1 MATEEKI
8 VYSVEVKSDK
18 AGKSLSDLKKEF
30 KDGQKE
36 LANLTQGTK
45 EYVKQLEKLG
55 GIKDDIGDL
64 NQTIKAFNPEGKIQ
78 AIGKVAGGLA
88 SGFAAAQGAAAL
100 FGTENK
106 DLEKTLVKVQAAM
119 AFSQGIQGLASL
131 GDGFKVLGAI
141 IKSNPLFMIVAAVAA
156 IGTALFA
163 LKDKIGFVGD
173 AFDAIGKVIGYVVD
187 KVKAFTDAIGLSSFA
202 LDEATEK
209 QEAAYK
215 KQGDAVQDRYDKEIK
230 LLKAAG
236 KDTLEVEKQKQ
247 KAIIETAQLQG
258 KLLIEAAL
266 ARGEWA
272 EGEEARITAY
282 IKTVQDAYTE
292 IQVIEAT
299 QSKQREETSKKVAEN
314 LQKENN
320 AFVEAFDKKEE
331 LRRKEA
337 EENVKRSQEY
347 LALKKKEA
355 DDEFQLKL
363 AASDR
368 EIETENNRQL
378 ARAELNVL
386 QNEGDIANQVALLQL
401 KRDIELQ
408 NTELTES
415 EKLLIKEKYAQQEKE
430 LTEVSTADTFA
441 IAQASNDGMQ
451 ALSDLYFMVK
461 TRNLQKGSAAE
472 LKAAKDQFKINKAL
486 AITSATIQGV
496 QAVLAAYSSGSAIP
510 VVGAV
515 TGPLFAALA
524 AVTVGANIAK
534 IASAKFDA
542 GGAGGGGASVTAPSA
557 PNIAPPTQGS
567 TQLNT
572 DGTIKQQPSK
582 SDNVIKAVVVETDV
596 TKTQKRVGSI
606 ETNAKL

>member
-173 AFDAIGKVIGYVVD
+173 AFDAIGKVIGYVTD
-187 KVKAFTDAIGLSSFA
+187 KIKEFTDWIGISSFA
-202 LDEATEK
+202 MDKMTDSIIENNEKIKASTAQRYDSEIAALKRAGKETELAEIRKLNAFTKANDAIIAQLDVKDEEDRKRIAELRTENQKYYQDILNLHDTYHDRARDKESKTTEFYNQENQKRLENERKHREQIQALWDEATLARQEAEILAKSQK
-209 QEAAYK
+209 QE
-215 KQGDAVQDRYDKEIK
+215 QD
-230 LLKAAG
+230 
-236 KDTLEVEKQKQ
+236 T
-247 KAIIETAQLQG
+247 
-258 KLLIEAAL
+258 
-266 ARGEWA
+266 
-272 EGEEARITAY
+272 
-282 IKTVQDAYTE
+282 
-292 IQVIEAT
+292 
-299 QSKQREETSKKVAEN
+299 
-314 LQKENN
+314 
-320 AFVEAFDKKEE
+320 
-331 LRRKEA
+331 
-337 EENVKRSQEY
+337 
-347 LALKKKEA
+347 A
-355 DDEFQLKL
+355 DD
-363 AASDR
+363 
-368 EIETENNRQL
+368 
-378 ARAELNVL
+378 
-386 QNEGDIANQVALLQL
+386 
-401 KRDIELQ
+401 
-408 NTELTES
+408 
-415 EKLLIKEKYAQQEKE
+415 IKELEDYTSTEEDKVNISYDMSALHHDIDQEQ
-430 LTEVSTADTFA
+430 ANNTFA
-441 IAQASNDGMQ
+441 IAQASNDGLQ
-451 ALSDLYFMVK
+451 SLSDLYFMVK
-461 TRNLQKGSAAE
+461 TRNLKKGSAEE
-472 LKAAKDQFKINKAL
+472 LKAAKQQFKINKAL

-524 AVTVGANIAK
+524 GVTVAANIAK
-534 IASAKFDA
+534 IASAKFNE
-542 GGAGGGGASVTAPSA
+542 GGGGGGGASVPAPSA